1 MRGGVGATIT
11 PYTIFSFILW
21 TMLLYT
27 WMAVG
32 LPRGP
37 GGPLSL

>member
-1 MRGGVGATIT
+1 MRGGVGATMM
-11 PYTIFSFILW
+11 PYTIFSFIFW

-32 LPRGP
+32 LPLGP
-37 GGPLSL
+37 GGPFRL